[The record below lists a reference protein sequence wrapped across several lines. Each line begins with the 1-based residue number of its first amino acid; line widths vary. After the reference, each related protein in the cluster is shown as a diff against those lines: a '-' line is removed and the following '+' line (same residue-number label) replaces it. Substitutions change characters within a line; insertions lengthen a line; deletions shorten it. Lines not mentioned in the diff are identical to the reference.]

1 MRRDIPLVCVF
12 LGLFAGPLGCATDSA
27 VRTGKELPIKSV
39 VLYRSGV
46 GYFERSGQF
55 EGKALSFS
63 VKQREVGDF
72 LSSLTAVENSSGGV
86 RSVSFDVPETLPP
99 NHCEEG
105 EEDCREAPNPEEQPV
120 AVKLMLAEET
130 SHALSVSYVVGA
142 PIWRPSYRVVF
153 EKAADKESPKALL
166 QAWAVV
172 QNTSG
177 EDWRDVRLAL
187 TTGAPIS
194 FRSDLGTPIVP
205 ERPLVTDTGEVVSA
219 VPLGETA
226 LHQEAPEEQLAAAP
240 PPAPLPAEAMAD
252 MAEAE
257 KSDGD
262 RSASRARADKK
273 LMKPAPS
280 AQAPAARFG
289 AAQIERSVQSQA
301 KAQVLSGSVTRY
313 ELDHPVTIP
322 QGGSTMVAIVSARV
336 SGEQAH
342 LFAPDDGVPLSYQH
356 PFSVARLTNSTGA
369 VLEKGPVS
377 VISEH
382 GFLGQGVL
390 DTLPKDANA
399 FVPFALDKALVVERS
414 EQYDQEQGAL
424 VRIQRGVVTVQRF
437 SQRKTRYRVRN
448 GDAAASKLYVR
459 HVRWGEAELVAPPT
473 GTELAPDRALLPI
486 AIPAKGHSE
495 LEVVERTPVQADF
508 SFMDQPAADAVAVF
522 LTGPALEAATG
533 AALKHALSLRDELL
547 KLDGQIV
554 ALEREQAELANGAE
568 ETRDNLKAIEKVK
581 TASDLRSR
589 LLARLKQW
597 DARLSELTKQ
607 LVEARTKKSE
617 LEVRLN
623 EALEGVSLS
632 AK

>member
-1 MRRDIPLVCVF
+1 VST
-12 LGLFAGPLGCATDSA
+12 A
-27 VRTGKELPIKSV
+27 KELPIKSV

-46 GYFERSGQF
+46 GYFERAGKF
-55 EGKALSFS
+55 EGQALTFS

-72 LSSLTAVENSSGGV
+72 LSSLTAVEATSGGV
-86 RSVSFDVPETLPP
+86 RSVSFDVPDAPP
-99 NHCEEG
+99 PHVCKEG
-105 EEDCREAPNPEEQPV
+105 EDGCPEAPNPEEQPV
-120 AVKLMLAEET
+120 AVRLLLAEQA
-130 SHALSVSYVVGA
+130 SHDLSVSYVVGA

-153 EKAADKESPKALL
+153 DKSDKALL

-177 EDWRDVRLAL
+177 EDWRDVRLSL

-219 VPLGETA
+219 VPLGETT
-226 LHQEAPEEQLAAAP
+226 LSQEPPAPEAAAP
-240 PPAPLPAEAMAD
+240 PPAAPMAAESLAMDKAEEREID
-252 MAEAE
+252 VDRRRSGPNKKMAQA
-257 KSDGD
+257 
-262 RSASRARADKK
+262 
-273 LMKPAPS
+273 MPAP
-280 AQAPAARFG
+280 AQAPRATFG
-289 AAQIERSVQSQA
+289 AAQLERSIASQA
-301 KAQVLSGSVTRY
+301 KAEVQSGSVTRY

-322 QGGSTMVAIVSARV
+322 EGGSTMVAIVSTRV
-336 SGEQAH
+336 NGEKAH
-342 LFAPDDGVPLSYQH
+342 LFAPEGGVPLSYQH
-356 PFSVARLTNSTGA
+356 PFSVARLTNGTGA

-377 VISEH
+377 VLSEN

-399 FVPFALDKALVVERS
+399 FVPFALDKSLVVESS
-414 EQYDQEQGAL
+414 EQYDEQQGAL
-424 VRIQRGVVTVQRF
+424 VRIQRGIVTVQRF

-448 GDAAASKLYVR
+448 GDDEASKLYVR
-459 HVRWGEAELVAPPT
+459 HPRWGEAELLAPPV
-473 GTELAPDRALLPI
+473 GTELAPQRALVPI
-486 AIPAKGHSE
+486 TVPARGKAE
-495 LEVVERTPVQADF
+495 LEVVERTPVQTDF

-522 LTGPALEAATG
+522 LTGPALEAASS
-533 AALKHALSLRDELL
+533 AALKQALALRDELL
-547 KLDGQIV
+547 KLDNQIV
-554 ALEREQAELANGAE
+554 ALEREQGELENGAQ

-581 TASDLRSR
+581 TANDLRTR

>member
-1 MRRDIPLVCVF
+1 MKRDIPFLCLF
-12 LGLFAGPLGCATDSA
+12 LGLSGCASGTA
-27 VRTGKELPIKSV
+27 VRTSSELPIKSV

-46 GYFERSGQF
+46 GYFERA
-55 EGKALSFS
+55 GKFWGKELRFS

-72 LSSLTAVENSSGGV
+72 LSSLTAVEASSGGV
-86 RSVSFDVPETLPP
+86 RSVSFDVPDAPKAHACKED
-99 NHCEEG
+99 EESCP
-105 EEDCREAPNPEEQPV
+105 EPENPEEQTVPV
-120 AVKLMLAEET
+120 RLMFAHEEA
-130 SHALSVSYVVGA
+130 HELNVSYVVGA

-153 EKAADKESPKALL
+153 DKSDKALL

-172 QNTSG
+172 QNNSG
-177 EDWRDVRLAL
+177 EDWRDVRLSL

-219 VPLGETA
+219 VPLGETTLNQQA
-226 LHQEAPEEQLAAAP
+226 PAEAGAAP
-240 PPAPLPAEAMAD
+240 PPAAEPMAAESMAMMD
-252 MAEAE
+252 EAE
-257 KSDGD
+257 KKDDTGL
-262 RSASRARADKK
+262 RRGRAANKK
-273 LMKPAPS
+273 LAMPAAPAP
-280 AQAPAARFG
+280 AQAPRATFG
-289 AAQIERSVQSQA
+289 AAALERSVGSQA

-322 QGGSTMVAIVSARV
+322 EGGSTMVAIVSSRV
-336 SGEQAH
+336 NGEKAH
-342 LFAPDDGVPLSYQH
+342 LFAPEAGVPLSAQH
-356 PFSVARLTNSTGA
+356 PFSVARLTNGTGA
-369 VLEKGPVS
+369 VLEKGPIS
-377 VISEH
+377 VLSEN
-382 GFLGQGVL
+382 GFLGQGVI

-399 FVPFALDKALVVERS
+399 FVPFALDKALVVETS
-414 EQYDQEQGAL
+414 EQYDQQQGAL
-424 VRIQRGVVTVQRF
+424 VRIQRGIVTVQRF
-437 SQRKTRYRVRN
+437 SQRTTRYRVRN
-448 GDAAASKLYVR
+448 GDDEASKLYVR
-459 HVRWGEAELVAPPT
+459 HPRWGEAELVKPPE
-473 GTELAPDRALLPI
+473 GTELAPQRALVPV
-486 AIPAKGHSE
+486 AVPAKGNAE
-495 LEVVERTPVQADF
+495 LAVVERTPVQTDF

-522 LTGPALEAATG
+522 LTGPALEAATSDKLKQ
-533 AALKHALSLRDELL
+533 ALALRDELL

-554 ALEREQAELANGAE
+554 ALEREQGELANGAE

>member
-1 MRRDIPLVCVF
+1 MTRDIPILCLF
-12 LGLFAGPLGCATDSA
+12 LGLSGCAIGSA
-27 VRTGKELPIKSV
+27 VRTSRELPIKSV

-46 GYFERSGQF
+46 GYFERAGSF
-55 EGKALSFS
+55 WGKELRFS

-72 LSSLTAVENSSGGV
+72 LSSLTAVEASSGGV
-86 RSVSFDVPETLPP
+86 RSVSFDVPDAPP
-99 NHCEEG
+99 AHVCKEG
-105 EEDCREAPNPEEQPV
+105 EDDCPEPENPEERAVPV
-120 AVKLMLAEET
+120 RLMFEKDATHDLN
-130 SHALSVSYVVGA
+130 VSYVVGA

-153 EKAADKESPKALL
+153 DKSDKALL

-219 VPLGETA
+219 VPVGETTLNQQGPA
-226 LHQEAPEEQLAAAP
+226 EAQAAP
-240 PPAPLPAEAMAD
+240 PPAAEPMAAESMAMMD
-252 MAEAE
+252 QAE
-257 KSDGD
+257 KEEDTDMRRG
-262 RSASRARADKK
+262 RAANKK
-273 LMKPAPS
+273 MAQPPAPAP
-280 AQAPAARFG
+280 AQAPRPTFG
-289 AAQIERSVQSQA
+289 AAALERNAGSQA
-301 KAQVLSGSVTRY
+301 KAQALSGSVTRY

-322 QGGSTMVAIVSARV
+322 EGGSTMVAIVSTRV
-336 SGEQAH
+336 SGEKAH
-342 LFAPDDGVPLSYQH
+342 LFAPEGGVPLSYQH
-356 PFSVARLTNSTGA
+356 PFSVARLTNATGA

-377 VISEH
+377 VLSEN

-399 FVPFALDKALVVERS
+399 FVPFALDKALVVETS
-414 EQYDQEQGAL
+414 EQYDQQQGAL
-424 VRIQRGVVTVQRF
+424 VRIQRGIVTVQRF
-437 SQRKTRYRVRN
+437 SQRTTRYRVRN
-448 GDAAASKLYVR
+448 GDDEASKLYVR
-459 HVRWGEAELVAPPT
+459 HPRWGEAELVKPPE
-473 GTELAPDRALLPI
+473 GTELAPQRALVPV
-486 AIPAKGHSE
+486 AVPAKGNAE
-495 LEVVERTPVQADF
+495 LAVVERTPVQTDF

-522 LTGPALEAATG
+522 LTGPALEAATSDKLKQ
-533 AALKHALSLRDELL
+533 ALALRDELL

-554 ALEREQAELANGAE
+554 ALEREQGELQNGAE